1 MLVPNCQP
9 KKLLQSWRDTLN
21 TTFLCW
27 LPCRVVSG
35 RPSRSFLGPK
45 LAQKSDFSR
54 FTFINPPFR
63 SQSDPT
69 QCDHKSCIISY
80 GIAWY
85 CIVGFGVRA
94 VSHKTPIYFIKW
106 NFWGTKLQMYEE
118 VDRVW
123 GAINRLTTAKLVVIL
138 LWCLMCSKIN

>member
-1 MLVPNCQP
+1 MTGHLKHNLFV
-9 KKLLQSWRDTLN
+9 LTALQSGLRQAVQVL
-21 TTFLCW
+21 F
-27 LPCRVVSG
+27 
-35 RPSRSFLGPK
+35 GPK
-45 LAQKSDFSR
+45 IGPKSDFSR

-106 NFWGTKLQMYEE
+106 HF
-118 VDRVW
+118 
-123 GAINRLTTAKLVVIL
+123 
-138 LWCLMCSKIN
+138 

>member
-106 NFWGTKLQMYEE
+106 HFWGTKLQMYEE

-123 GAINRLTTAKLVVIL
+123 GAINRLTPAKLVVIL